1 MTRKGRTKR
10 KRKVIAFFLKGK
22 ELAWI
27 SLEGLFAGEVRE
39 TKGLLAYEN
48 TVNENEIKVFYKEV

>member
-1 MTRKGRTKR
+1 MKC

>member
-1 MTRKGRTKR
+1 MTRTGRTKR
-10 KRKVIAFFLKGK
+10 KRKVIAFFLRGK

-27 SLEGLFAGEVRE
+27 SLEGLFSGEVRE

-48 TVNENEIKVFYKEV
+48 KVNERDIKTIYREI